1 MSARDFWLCKKTW
14 LDAAE
19 LFDAWRAV
27 PRIVLLGYGWLVWD
41 MWQWVKHLPDLTT
54 QQTAFVTVITGLA
67 VPLTGWYMNTG
78 RRWGKDGTTG
88 ASG

>member
-1 MSARDFWLCKKTW
+1 MRDFWLCKRTW

-19 LFDAWRAV
+19 LFDAWRVV
-27 PRIVLLGYGWLVWD
+27 PRLVLLSYGHMVWD
-41 MWQWVKHLPDLTT
+41 MWQWVKSIPDLTT
-54 QQTAFVTVITGLA
+54 QQTVFVTAITGLA

-78 RRWGKDGTTG
+78 RKWGKDGSTG